1 MSTAAQ
7 LTTRSSGQEQLKEEW
22 NTLKADKAKAQD
34 ALRQA
39 KREIPQ
45 DPEKVNNA
53 KADIAKANDALKAQ
67 REKEKEFNNAE
78 KARILGANQTKQDT
92 LDNPTNSDASQAEN
106 TAQTAESSTSGAGDT
121 TQSSEGSTS
130 SSGQSSSKSV
140 SSSSGKGLQL
150 GQGFYDAVAGSVVKP
165 GAKGNTLD
173 SASKTAKAQ
182 AQNQRNEAANRQ
194 MEAQRAQQIAN
205 QNPYAEAGKIASVQ
219 NDAENRQT
227 INNTSFAAGTAAARL
242 RKTNAPDVQSQMAR
256 EDQQAN
262 VANQR
267 REEADAAQQGA
278 TESEGQAETFA
289 IKSREYNDDKAESA
303 NLSMGTPEQSETE
316 EEKTEETPAEE
327 PKEEEPVQEEEPEPE
342 PVQEEEPP
350 QPEPEPEAEKEP
362 EQTPESSGTTWQN
375 VMNYLTY
382 GNDTTSGWNKGTK
395 PGYQEAK
402 AYAESQG
409 WSPIQ
414 ASQAEFDGDLGH
426 LQELVKAQQP
436 DFYEAWQ
443 GGSGRVGANGEQINR
458 GDKGDEVID
467 SATTPSDIRLKNV
480 MSCLSDL
487 RLKSIRN
494 AYDRDGCCSPEDFLW
509 LAAHTGGKFN
519 HNDREYDFFNDD
531 DWADDND
538 GSVLSGYAD
547 YIKNYVYTYKPE
559 ATQIDSRIDPNEQ
572 HIGPMA
578 QDIEM
583 VNPAC
588 IKETPE
594 GVKTVDTARLAMMN
608 AGAIGDLARQ
618 MQDLVDKLKA
628 IGVE

>member
-1 MSTAAQ
+1 MSTVNQ

-22 NTLKADKAKAQD
+22 NNLKAEKAKAQD

-53 KADIAKANDALKAQ
+53 KAEVAKADSALKAQ

-78 KARILGANQTKQDT
+78 KARILGADQTKQDT
-92 LDNPTNSDASQAEN
+92 LDNPTNPDANQAEDA
-106 TAQTAESSTSGAGDT
+106 AQTAENGGQKNQ
-121 TQSSEGSTS
+121 QSSNKQTR
-130 SSGQSSSKSV
+130 
-140 SSSSGKGLQL
+140 KGLQL
-150 GQGFYDAVAGSVVKP
+150 GQSFYDSVAGAIRGDK
-165 GAKGNTLD
+165 AGNALD
-173 SASKTAKAQ
+173 SASKTAKEQ
-182 AQNQRNEAANRQ
+182 AQNYRNRSATNQ

-205 QNPYAEAGKIASVQ
+205 QNPYSEAGKIASVQ
-219 NDAENRQT
+219 NNAENMQT

-256 EDQQAN
+256 EDQQQN

-267 REEADAAQQGA
+267 REEANTAQEENTAA
-278 TESEGQAETFA
+278 EGDAETFSF
-289 IKSREYNDDKAESA
+289 KSRDLNNDRADSA
-303 NLSMGTPEQSETE
+303 NLSMGTPEQPEPE
-316 EEKTEETPAEE
+316 EEKTEETPAETE
-327 PKEEEPVQEEEPEPE
+327 ETKEEEQPQPAAEEETK
-342 PVQEEEPP
+342 EEEQP

-362 EQTPESSGTTWQN
+362 EQTPETAGTTWQN

-382 GNDTTSGWNKGTK
+382 GNDETSGWNKGTK

-426 LQELVKAQQP
+426 LQDLVKAQQP
-436 DFYEAWQ
+436 GFYEAWQ
-443 GGSGRVGANGEQINR
+443 SGSGRVGANGEQINR

-467 SATTPSDIRLKNV
+467 SATTPSDERIKNV
-480 MSCLSDL
+480 MACLSDQ
-487 RLKSIRN
+487 RLKSIRE
-494 AYDRDGCCSPEDFLW
+494 AYDRDGCCSPEDFMW

-519 HNDREYDFFNDD
+519 HNDRDYNFFNDD

-538 GSVLSGYAD
+538 GSVLNGYAE

-559 ATQIDSRIDPNEQ
+559 ATEIDSRIDPNQE

-578 QDIEM
+578 QDIEK

>member
-494 AYDRDGCCSPEDFLW
+494 AYDRDGCWP
-509 LAAHTGGKFN
+509 
-519 HNDREYDFFNDD
+519 R
-531 DWADDND
+531 
-538 GSVLSGYAD
+538 
-547 YIKNYVYTYKPE
+547 
-559 ATQIDSRIDPNEQ
+559 
-572 HIGPMA
+572 
-578 QDIEM
+578 
-583 VNPAC
+583 
-588 IKETPE
+588 
-594 GVKTVDTARLAMMN
+594 
-608 AGAIGDLARQ
+608 
-618 MQDLVDKLKA
+618 
-628 IGVE
+628 